1 MFEICR
7 NYMSIIITI
16 VSNINRLVS
25 YNIISLD
32 FLCLWAMVLWLPQIL
47 YPTSTLLTRF
57 SPGLPVLLQEIFY
70 QPSFALISLLAKDNA
85 FSKKT
90 TFSLL
95 AHGWS
100 VLVLL
105 FCLYV
110 FFRFF
115 FGVLPSWNCEY
126 KAAVVFS
133 DSEETKFE
141 LDTTSII
148 LSYQYHSGNVKKELF
163 RYC

>member
-1 MFEICR
+1 
-7 NYMSIIITI
+7 
-16 VSNINRLVS
+16 
-25 YNIISLD
+25 
-32 FLCLWAMVLWLPQIL
+32 MVLWLPQIL

-90 TFSLL
+90 TFFLL

-100 VLVLL
+100 VLILL

-115 FGVLPSWNCEY
+115 FGVLPSCNCEN
-126 KAAVVFS
+126 KAAVVLREKNLFS
-133 DSEETKFE
+133 WQNVWNSRQIATDIKEKLGNQEEVPCGGIRLIYLPFLIKRMETMPR
-141 LDTTSII
+141 
-148 LSYQYHSGNVKKELF
+148 SYQQ
-163 RYC
+163 